1 MFSAYFELV
10 VLPNEVK
17 AKHKIK
23 LEAKVKRFDCI
34 RFSGFYKGIEPFMN
48 KKGMFIEYLTQAN
61 TMVNAPDERRAEYV
75 MQNNSLNF
83 SSIYPLLLPEF
94 TGYAWG
100 EPNNKKNLS
109 NGKPNPLY
117 EFKNDGF
124 LFIVNPDF
132 TRIELLI
139 IEGGRYTI
147 QGYLKQLANGEFDE
161 ALQQMRATAKP
172 FYEY

>member
-10 VLPNEVK
+10 VLPDEAK
-17 AKHKIK
+17 TKHKIK

-34 RFSGFYKGIEPFMN
+34 RFSGYYKGIEPFLSP
-48 KKGMFIEYLTQAN
+48 KGMLFMYCQKAN
-61 TMVNAPDERRAEYV
+61 TMVNASDERLTDYV
-75 MQNNSLNF
+75 LQSNSLNF
-83 SSIYPLLLPEF
+83 SSIYPLLTPEF
-94 TGYAWG
+94 TGFAYG
-100 EPNNKKNLS
+100 EPNNKKHLS
-109 NGKPNPLY
+109 NGKPNPIY

-124 LFIVNPDF
+124 LFIINPDY
-132 TRIELLI
+132 TKIELLI
-139 IEGGRYTI
+139 IESSRYTI